1 MSARCSA
8 VNPTPVTAPNARLQ
22 RSKMKLSVSP
32 LVGGNCD
39 GNEAV
44 AEDFL
49 SSWLAV
55 DDEDGEENCEGMK
68 VIC

>member
-1 MSARCSA
+1 
-8 VNPTPVTAPNARLQ
+8 
-22 RSKMKLSVSP
+22 MKLSVSP